1 MDKNEVISSDLCK
14 ENVSNDN
21 DMKLINTFDISKSSR
36 KNSISSD
43 VKSNSF
49 TKSSSPNTPV
59 IKTMLKCVLELADKD
74 LKPQI
79 KAESLSIVNGILGSV
94 SSVLQRQIM
103 RKILFN
109 MGLENILPSLSIYKC
124 TRLNEELKI
133 FENGQ
138 RHEESIQLSKSGK
151 HPLNIFS
158 EAYMKL
164 SMNKEC
170 IALFMEIIEKIAL
183 GSKVTT
189 DDILNLYL
197 ALNKEFKKEEISKEN
212 ENLLTDLLNNNT
224 ISDNLTFDNESI
236 VKTRKNLRQN
246 SNTFNDFNYDVSISS
261 DLPYTEKENL
271 GRKTIDVEVQT
282 EDFQEMSSKLLT
294 VVDENKNLKIVM
306 DKTKPPEAPPL
317 PNFQTNISLTK
328 EIPPLSV
335 RTKKEVVN
343 SESKKLL
350 PPPPPPP
357 PLLLKC
363 NGKNFQST
371 SKCTI
376 KSSDLLNVENKMSLN
391 VLPKYNKVK
400 STNVVSWTP
409 IKINNLESGKTIWNQ
424 FVEPEFSESERNK
437 LELVFE
443 KPQKIPRRLTVAAFG
458 KRPKDCLSPNK
469 NNNRMLSKGLSEK
482 RVLNLG
488 IVLSRFKLK
497 GLNLVEALDSERCS
511 TFDID
516 LLSNLLLQYP
526 TEEEKKYFQNIDETK
541 MLNSIE
547 AFIWAVSRKPHL
559 KIKLELMVFEANFL
573 VDSKNYIQKAEQCLD
588 ICKKLHQNS
597 NIEKFFYKCLQIGN
611 FLNQGNYNGNAYGFT
626 LTSFINILTFKGT
639 VTNKSSSIRIVD
651 LLAES
656 KAFYTEEINNF
667 CDELEKVKSFD
678 LNDFEIM
685 SNKMNQQLN
694 TIKSKVEATESFMT
708 TKEITFV
715 FTNNINICSKL
726 KQLVSDIKL
735 LESDLQKYYCAEK
748 MKIEEIISILFQAF
762 NLLKK
767 ANLDKI
773 HLENHH
779 KTQQSFGKSLSKL
792 KEKIVKYDT
801 RKNFVDLT
809 T

>member
-1 MDKNEVISSDLCK
+1 
-14 ENVSNDN
+14 
-21 DMKLINTFDISKSSR
+21 
-36 KNSISSD
+36 
-43 VKSNSF
+43 
-49 TKSSSPNTPV
+49 
-59 IKTMLKCVLELADKD
+59 MLKCVLELADKD

-79 KAESLSIVNGILGSV
+79 KAESLSIINGILGNV

-103 RKILFN
+103 RKILFS

-138 RHEESIQLSKSGK
+138 RYEESIQLSKSGK

-170 IALFMEIIEKIAL
+170 ITIFMEIIEKIA
-183 GSKVTT
+183 SSSEVTKN
-189 DDILNLYL
+189 DILKLYFT
-197 ALNKEFKKEEISKEN
+197 LNKEFKKEELSKEN
-212 ENLLTDLLNNNT
+212 LMTDLLNNNT
-224 ISDNLTFDNESI
+224 VCDKWAFDNESTAKSPKI
-236 VKTRKNLRQN
+236 LGQN
-246 SNTFNDFNYDVSISS
+246 SYTFNDFNYEVSISS
-261 DLPYTEKENL
+261 DLPNTEKENL

-282 EDFQEMSSKLLT
+282 EGFQELSSNLLT
-294 VVDENKNLKIVM
+294 VVDENKKLKIVM
-306 DKTKPPEAPPL
+306 NKTKPPKAPPL
-317 PNFQTNISLTK
+317 PNFQKNISLTK
-328 EIPPLSV
+328 EIPSLSV
-335 RTKKEVVN
+335 PKEKVVVN
-343 SESKKLL
+343 LESKKLL
-350 PPPPPPP
+350 PPPPPP

-376 KSSDLLNVENKMSLN
+376 KSSDLLNVENKLPLN
-391 VLPKYNKVK
+391 VPPKYNKVK

-458 KRPKDCLSPNK
+458 KKPKDCLSPNK
-469 NNNRMLSKGLSEK
+469 NNNRLLSKGLSEK

-497 GLNLVEALDSERCS
+497 GVNLVEALDSERCS

-526 TEEEKKYFQNIDETK
+526 TEEEKKYFQNIDETNT
-541 MLNSIE
+541 LNSIE

-559 KIKLELMVFEANFL
+559 KIKLELMVFEANFR

-588 ICKKLHQNS
+588 VCKKVYQNS
-597 NIEKFFYKCLQIGN
+597 DIQKFFYKCLQIGN

-651 LLAES
+651 LLVES
-656 KAFYTEEINNF
+656 KAFNTEEIKNF

-685 SNKMNQQLN
+685 SNKINQQLN
-694 TIKSKVEATESFMT
+694 AIKSKVESTESFMT
-708 TKEITFV
+708 TEEITFV

-726 KQLVSDIKL
+726 KQLVSDIKS

-748 MKIEEIISILFQAF
+748 MKIEEIISILLQAF

-767 ANLDKI
+767 ANLDYESNKI
-773 HLENHH
+773 HSENHH
-779 KTQQSFGKSLSKL
+779 KTQQSLGKSLSKL
-792 KEKIVKYDT
+792 KEKIVKCDN